1 MTTTNKECYIDF
13 SIDYNGECE
22 CVDDFVIENEK
33 VSIDDDVLNPLIHQ
47 LSRMEGFFISD
58 HRTQVRIWW
67 NENGTMD
74 IRYRYYT
81 EPDWGEFEDYEL
93 LGIPRIEF
101 EFED

>member
-1 MTTTNKECYIDF
+1 MTTNKECFIDF

-22 CVDDFVIENEK
+22 CIDDFVIDNQDVE
-33 VSIDDDVLNPLIHQ
+33 IDDVDVNPFISR
-47 LSRMEGFFISD
+47 LSRVEGFFVSD
-58 HRTQVRIWW
+58 HRTQVRVWW

-81 EPDWGEFEDYEL
+81 EPDWDEFEDYEL

-101 EFED
+101 

>member
-1 MTTTNKECYIDF
+1 MTTNKECYIDF

-22 CVDDFVIENEK
+22 CIDDFVIDNQDVE
-33 VSIDDDVLNPLIHQ
+33 IDDVDVNPFISR
-47 LSRMEGFFISD
+47 LSRVEGFFVSD
-58 HRTQVRIWW
+58 HRTQVRVWW

-81 EPDWGEFEDYEL
+81 EPDWNEFEDYEL

-101 EFED
+101 

>member
-1 MTTTNKECYIDF
+1 MTTNKECFIDF

-22 CVDDFVIENEK
+22 CIDDFVIDNQDVE
-33 VSIDDDVLNPLIHQ
+33 IDDVDVNPFISR
-47 LSRMEGFFISD
+47 LSRVEGFFVSD
-58 HRTQVRIWW
+58 HRTQVRVWW

-81 EPDWGEFEDYEL
+81 EPDWGEFEDFEL

-101 EFED
+101 